1 MVRKTLDKLTKF
13 LWAGINPAATKGVEI
28 YCRFSTNVAALC
40 HFLLSVFRIPHSNFD
55 SPELVEGRIRD
66 TLYRFFIAPKATTY
80 ASTAKPATNGIP
92 KLIAAWAATMA
103 LSTDAHPFTD
113 QA

>member
-1 MVRKTLDKLTKF
+1 MVRKTLDKLSKF

-40 HFLLSVFRIPHSNFD
+40 HFLLSVFRI
-55 SPELVEGRIRD
+55 RD

-80 ASTAKPATNGIP
+80 ASTAKPAIIGIP

-113 QA
+113 QAYAR

>member
-1 MVRKTLDKLTKF
+1 MLL
-13 LWAGINPAATKGVEI
+13 P
-28 YCRFSTNVAALC
+28 YALC
-40 HFLLSVFRIPHSNFD
+40 HFLLSVFRIPHSNF
-55 SPELVEGRIRD
+55 RIRD

-80 ASTAKPATNGIP
+80 ASTAKPAIIGIP

-113 QA
+113 QAYARCTGLFKR